1 MFERILVPLDGSARA
16 EMILPQIARILN
28 REDAEILLLRVVNIP
43 DSAGLVMKTT
53 IRHQE
58 REEGQQYLHDMA
70 LRFTEKSSKVHARL
84 AEGWPAD
91 VILETAKSE
100 GATMIAMTT
109 HGRSG
114 MARWALGSVAE
125 KVARASDVPVLL
137 LRSFRRSPQGDLE
150 PMASGDPPFRRILV
164 PVDGSPTSMSVIGP
178 AEKVAELYGS
188 EVLVL
193 HVVPPYAPPGAML
206 PGMEAA
212 LDTLAARGCRFA
224 VCTNKLE
231 RLSVLLLERLGLAHR
246 FAFICGQDTFGMQK
260 PDPEVLRRTVAAAG
274 GSLQNTIMIGDS
286 INDIRVAR
294 SAGVPV
300 IAVDFG
306 YTERPVSEL
315 GPDRVIGDFSQLP
328 AAVAELCVAN

>member
-16 EMILPQIARILN
+16 ELVLPQIARILN

-70 LRFTEKSSKVHARL
+70 LRFALKSPKVHARL
-84 AEGWPAD
+84 AEGWPAE

-100 GATMIAMTT
+100 GATMIAMST

-137 LRSFRRSPQGDLE
+137 VRSFRRSPKGDLE
-150 PMASGDPPFRRILV
+150 PMVPEELPFRRILV
-164 PVDGSPTSMSVIGP
+164 PVDGSATSMSVIGP
-178 AEKVAELYGS
+178 AEKFAELYGS
-188 EVLVL
+188 DILTL
-193 HVVPPYAPPGAML
+193 HVVPPYAPPGAIL

-212 LDTLAARGCRFA
+212 LPITRPEPLASDEDPVTEKAANRFRHAGLNVSRLTVEGDPASEILDLSSNRGVDLIALGTHGRTGFTRWALGSIAERVMRSAEVPLLLVRTPTPKKAAR
-224 VCTNKLE
+224 
-231 RLSVLLLERLGLAHR
+231 
-246 FAFICGQDTFGMQK
+246 K
-260 PDPEVLRRTVAAAG
+260 PLPPKARARR
-274 GSLQNTIMIGDS
+274 
-286 INDIRVAR
+286 
-294 SAGVPV
+294 
-300 IAVDFG
+300 
-306 YTERPVSEL
+306 
-315 GPDRVIGDFSQLP
+315 
-328 AAVAELCVAN
+328 

>member
-16 EMILPQIARILN
+16 ELVLPQIARILN
-28 REDAEILLLRVVNIP
+28 REDSEILLLRVVNIP

-70 LRFTEKSSKVHARL
+70 LRFAKQSSKVHARL

-137 LRSFRRSPQGDLE
+137 VRSFRRNPQGDLE
-150 PMASGDPPFRRILV
+150 PMVPKELPFSRILV

-178 AEKVAELYGS
+178 AEKFAELYGS
-188 EVLVL
+188 DIQVL
-193 HVVPPYAPPGAML
+193 HVVPPYSPPGAML

-212 LDTLAARGCRFA
+212 LPITRPEPLSSDDDPVTEKAANRFRHA
-224 VCTNKLE
+224 GLKVSKLTVE
-231 RLSVLLLERLGLAHR
+231 GEPASEILDLSVNRGVDLIALGTHGRTGFSRWALGSIAERVMRSAEVPLLLVRTPTAT
-246 FAFICGQDTFGMQK
+246 AKK
-260 PDPEVLRRTVAAAG
+260 PAPKP
-274 GSLQNTIMIGDS
+274 
-286 INDIRVAR
+286 AR
-294 SAGVPV
+294 SKAR
-300 IAVDFG
+300 AS
-306 YTERPVSEL
+306 R
-315 GPDRVIGDFSQLP
+315 
-328 AAVAELCVAN
+328 

>member
-16 EMILPQIARILN
+16 EIILPQIARILN

-43 DSAGLVMKTT
+43 DSAGLVLKTT

-70 LRFTEKSSKVHARL
+70 LRFAAKSSKVHARL

-114 MARWALGSVAE
+114 MARWAMGSVAE

-137 LRSFRRSPQGDLE
+137 VRSFRRSPKGNLE
-150 PMASGDPPFRRILV
+150 PMVPEELPFRRILV

-178 AEKVAELYGS
+178 AEKFAGLYGS
-188 EVLVL
+188 DILAL

-212 LDTLAARGCRFA
+212 LPITRPEPLSSDEDPVTEKAADRFRHAGLKVSRLTVEGEPASEILDLSGNRGVDLIALGTHGRTGFTRWA
-224 VCTNKLE
+224 LGSIAE
-231 RLSVLLLERLGLAHR
+231 RVLRSAEVPLLL
-246 FAFICGQDTFGMQK
+246 
-260 PDPEVLRRTVAAAG
+260 VRTP
-274 GSLQNTIMIGDS
+274 T
-286 INDIRVAR
+286 
-294 SAGVPV
+294 PK
-300 IAVDFG
+300 
-306 YTERPVSEL
+306 
-315 GPDRVIGDFSQLP
+315 
-328 AAVAELCVAN
+328 